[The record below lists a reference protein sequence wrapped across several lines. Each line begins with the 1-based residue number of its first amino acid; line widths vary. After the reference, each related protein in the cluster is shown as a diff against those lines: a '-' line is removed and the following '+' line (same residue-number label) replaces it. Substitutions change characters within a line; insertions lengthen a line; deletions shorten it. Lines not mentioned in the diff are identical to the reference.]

1 MENVGVLSNAL
12 TGYEFSAVYNM
23 LSLGIASMVF
33 TSIFLWVARDRVL
46 PKYRM
51 AVMVSAT
58 VTSIAAYHYFRMFDS
73 FSHAYGMN
81 ETTAAATAKGVEAA
95 VKSGLAADSPEAA
108 AAGVQAALQIGAA
121 NYNVGYRYIDWF
133 LTVPLLLVELVAVL
147 GLAKA
152 ISSSLLKRLVPA
164 AAAMIILGYPGDAG
178 ITILGIKGDGFASEA
193 AVWGLLSTIPFLYI
207 MYVLWIE
214 MKKSLETQSPRVRS
228 LFQTLR
234 VLLIATWGV
243 YPITFILAMQTE
255 SNVPTASEFVARE
268 IGYSIA
274 DILAKCLFGLLI
286 FAIARIKSAEESK
299 EHAAAEGH

>member
-1 MENVGVLSNAL
+1 MENVGVLSFSL

-23 LSLGIASMVF
+23 LSLGIASMLF
-33 TSIFLWVARDRVL
+33 TSVFLFVARDRVL

-58 VTSIAAYHYFRMFDS
+58 VTSIAAYHYFRMFES
-73 FSHAYGMN
+73 FSHGYGIN
-81 ETTAAATAKGVEAA
+81 ESSTAAVTAGTNM
-95 VKSGLAADSPEAA
+95 LDF
-108 AAGVQAALQIGAA
+108 GAA

-152 ISSSLLKRLVPA
+152 IQSSLLKRLVPA
-164 AAAMIILGYPGDAG
+164 AAAMIALGYPGDAK
-178 ITILGIKGDGFASEA
+178 LDLFSLEPSM
-193 AVWGLLSTIPFLYI
+193 WGLLSTIPFLYI
-207 MYVLWIE
+207 MYVLWFE
-214 MKKSLETQSPRVRS
+214 MKKSLDSQSEKVRG

-243 YPITFILAMQTE
+243 YPITFILAMNSTGA
-255 SNVPTASEFVARE
+255 PTASEVVARE

-274 DILAKCLFGLLI
+274 DILAKCLFGLII
-286 FAIARIKSAEESK
+286 FTIARIKSAEESK

>member
-1 MENVGVLSNAL
+1 MDNLLSDVLNNVQ
-12 TGYEFSAVYNM
+12 FSAVYNM
-23 LSLGIASMVF
+23 LSLGIASMLF

-73 FSHAYGMN
+73 FSAAYG
-81 ETTAAATAKGVEAA
+81 GVHEGPVPAA
-95 VKSGLAADSPEAA
+95 V
-108 AAGVQAALQIGAA
+108 QAFAH
-121 NYNVGYRYIDWF
+121 YNVGYRYIDWF

-152 ISSSLLKRLVPA
+152 VSSSLLKRLVPA
-164 AAAMIILGYPGDAG
+164 AAAMIALGYPGDAKLDLLPIAAG
-178 ITILGIKGDGFASEA
+178 GWGGEA

-207 MYVLWIE
+207 MYVLWFE
-214 MKKSLETQSPRVRS
+214 MKKSLDSQSARVRS

-243 YPITFILAMQTE
+243 YPITFILSMNSGAI
-255 SNVPTASEFVARE
+255 PTADEVVARE
-268 IGYSIA
+268 VGYTIA
-274 DILAKCLFGLLI
+274 DILAKCAFGLII

-299 EHAAAEGH
+299 EHAASEGH

>member
-1 MENVGVLSNAL
+1 MDNLLSDVLSNVQ
-12 TGYEFSAVYNM
+12 FSAVYNM
-23 LSLGIASMVF
+23 LSLGIASMLF

-73 FSHAYGMN
+73 FSAAYG
-81 ETTAAATAKGVEAA
+81 GVHEGPVPAA
-95 VKSGLAADSPEAA
+95 V
-108 AAGVQAALQIGAA
+108 QAFAH
-121 NYNVGYRYIDWF
+121 YNVGYRYIDWF

-152 ISSSLLKRLVPA
+152 VSSSLLKRLVPA
-164 AAAMIILGYPGDAG
+164 AALMIALGYPGDAKLDLLPIAAG
-178 ITILGIKGDGFASEA
+178 GWAGEA

-207 MYVLWIE
+207 MYVLWFE
-214 MKKSLETQSPRVRS
+214 MKKSLDSQSARVRS

-243 YPITFILAMQTE
+243 YPITFILSMNSAAIPSAE
-255 SNVPTASEFVARE
+255 EVVARE
-268 IGYSIA
+268 VGYSIA
-274 DILAKCLFGLLI
+274 DILAKCVFGLII

-299 EHAAAEGH
+299 EHAASEGH

>member
-1 MENVGVLSNAL
+1 MDNLLSDVLNNVQ
-12 TGYEFSAVYNM
+12 FSAVYNM
-23 LSLGIASMVF
+23 LSLGIASMLF

-73 FSHAYGMN
+73 FSAAYG
-81 ETTAAATAKGVEAA
+81 GVHEGPVPAA
-95 VKSGLAADSPEAA
+95 V
-108 AAGVQAALQIGAA
+108 QAFAH
-121 NYNVGYRYIDWF
+121 YNVGYRYIDWF

-152 ISSSLLKRLVPA
+152 VSSSLLKRLVPA
-164 AAAMIILGYPGDAG
+164 AALMIALGYPGDAKLDLLPMEAG
-178 ITILGIKGDGFASEA
+178 GWAGEA

-207 MYVLWIE
+207 MYVLWFE
-214 MKKSLETQSPRVRS
+214 MKNSLESQSARVRS

-243 YPITFILAMQTE
+243 YPITFILSMNSAAIPSAE
-255 SNVPTASEFVARE
+255 EVVARE
-268 IGYSIA
+268 VGYTIA
-274 DILAKCLFGLLI
+274 DILAKCLFGLII

-299 EHAAAEGH
+299 EHAASEGH

>member
-1 MENVGVLSNAL
+1 MDNLLSDVLNNVQ
-12 TGYEFSAVYNM
+12 FSAVYNM
-23 LSLGIASMVF
+23 LSLGIASMLF

-73 FSHAYGMN
+73 FSAAYG
-81 ETTAAATAKGVEAA
+81 GVHEGPVPAA
-95 VKSGLAADSPEAA
+95 V
-108 AAGVQAALQIGAA
+108 QAFAH
-121 NYNVGYRYIDWF
+121 YNVGYRYIDWF

-152 ISSSLLKRLVPA
+152 VSSSLLKRLVPA
-164 AAAMIILGYPGDAG
+164 AALMIALGYPGDAKLDLLPIAAG
-178 ITILGIKGDGFASEA
+178 GWGGEA

-207 MYVLWIE
+207 MYVLWFE
-214 MKKSLETQSPRVRS
+214 MKKSLDSQSARVRS

-243 YPITFILAMQTE
+243 YPITFILSMNSAAIPSAE
-255 SNVPTASEFVARE
+255 EVVARE
-268 IGYSIA
+268 VGYTIA
-274 DILAKCLFGLLI
+274 DILAKCLFGLII

-299 EHAAAEGH
+299 EHAASEGH

>member
-1 MENVGVLSNAL
+1 MENVGVLSFSL
-12 TGYEFSAVYNM
+12 TGYEFSAVYNL

-33 TSIFLWVARDRVL
+33 TSLFLWVARDRVL

-58 VTSIAAYHYFRMFDS
+58 VTSIAAYHYFRMFES
-73 FSHAYGMN
+73 FEHAYGMN
-81 ETTAAATAKGVEAA
+81 EATGAAN
-95 VKSGLAADSPEAA
+95 
-108 AAGVQAALQIGAA
+108 AAGGAQAALAIGAA

-152 ISSSLLKRLVPA
+152 VQSSLLKRLVPA
-164 AAAMIILGYPGDAG
+164 AALMIALGYPGDAKLS
-178 ITILGIKGDGFASEA
+178 ILGMDGTGFASEA

-207 MYVLWIE
+207 LYVLWFE
-214 MKKSLETQSPRVRS
+214 MKKSLESQSARVRS

-243 YPITFILAMQTE
+243 YPITFILAMNSTGA
-255 SNVPTASEFVARE
+255 PKASEVVARE
-268 IGYSIA
+268 IGYSVA

-286 FAIARIKSAEESK
+286 FAIARVKSAEESK

>member
-1 MENVGVLSNAL
+1 MDNLLSDVLSNVQ
-12 TGYEFSAVYNM
+12 FSAVYNM
-23 LSLGIASMVF
+23 LSLGIASMLF

-73 FSHAYGMN
+73 FSEAYG
-81 ETTAAATAKGVEAA
+81 GVHTGDVPAA
-95 VKSGLAADSPEAA
+95 V
-108 AAGVQAALQIGAA
+108 QAFAH
-121 NYNVGYRYIDWF
+121 YNVGYRYIDWF

-152 ISSSLLKRLVPA
+152 VSSSLLKRLVPA
-164 AAAMIILGYPGDAG
+164 AALMIALGYPGDAKLDLLPIAAG
-178 ITILGIKGDGFASEA
+178 GWGGEA

-207 MYVLWIE
+207 MYVLWFE
-214 MKKSLETQSPRVRS
+214 MKKSLDSQSARVRS

-243 YPITFILAMQTE
+243 YPITFILSMNSGAI
-255 SNVPTASEFVARE
+255 PTADEVVARE
-268 IGYSIA
+268 VGYTIA
-274 DILAKCLFGLLI
+274 DILAKCAFGLII

-299 EHAAAEGH
+299 EHAASEGH